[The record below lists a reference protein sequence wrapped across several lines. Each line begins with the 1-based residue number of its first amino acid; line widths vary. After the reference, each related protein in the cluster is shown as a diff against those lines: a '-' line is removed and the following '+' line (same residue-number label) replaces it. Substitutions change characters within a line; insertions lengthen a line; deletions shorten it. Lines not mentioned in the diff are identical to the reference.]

1 TPHNRIHP
9 LPKFLLSNVTRYNT
23 SGTEYT
29 TMPQALLRDASS
41 FSSPIFNVSSSFK
54 LLFSIFNASS
64 RSKYDSNHVPDQ
76 KGQR

>member
-1 TPHNRIHP
+1 
-9 LPKFLLSNVTRYNT
+9 
-23 SGTEYT
+23 
-29 TMPQALLRDASS
+29 MPQALLRDASS